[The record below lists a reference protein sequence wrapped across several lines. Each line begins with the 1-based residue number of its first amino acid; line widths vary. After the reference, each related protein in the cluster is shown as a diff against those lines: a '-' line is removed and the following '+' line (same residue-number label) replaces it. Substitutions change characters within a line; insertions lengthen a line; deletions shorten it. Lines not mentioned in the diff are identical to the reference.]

1 MLAHFLALA
10 VAIGSIALYLV
21 AFFIPEIHRKKDFIW
36 SGVGL
41 FYALMLWV
49 FSDRIT
55 GGLFLG
61 HLASVALLGWFG
73 WQTLELRRQLT
84 PEGQKTPVPSMG
96 ALQTNIQEQFE
107 KLSISEKLTQLVST
121 ITSIFSAKKAEIE
134 QKQNVTVSG
143 TESTTL
149 DKAAI
154 DAIADAEN
162 AESSTEP
169 PKVAEVAEV
178 KVEPSSE
185 QIATATEEKVEVTSS
200 EPDVGFTTSEETEET
215 NTEKVEPETTEITN
229 ELKAPNNI
237 GFTIVTPDTEEVEP
251 PEPPV
256 TTNTL
261 EESVETAIYEPQVE
275 KEVENAKLENTE
287 AKKESEVID
296 TTEFTIT
303 TPGGKEVKN
312 SEGKVTKDTP
322 SWLEQI
328 DDDMEEATFIQID
341 PEDRS
346 LEKRR
351 PDYPT
356 F

>member
-49 FSDRIT
+49 FSGRIT

-84 PEGQKTPVPSMG
+84 PEGRKTPVPSMG
-96 ALQTNIQEQFE
+96 ALQTKIQEQFE

-121 ITSIFSAKKAEIE
+121 ITSTFSAKKAEIQ
-134 QKQNVTVSG
+134 QKQNVTTSG

-162 AESSTEP
+162 STEA

-178 KVEPSSE
+178 KVEPPSE
-185 QIATATEEKVEVTSS
+185 QIANATEEKVEVTSS
-200 EPDVGFTTSEETEET
+200 EPDVGFTTSEETEKT
-215 NTEKVEPETTEITN
+215 TTEKVEPETTEITN

-261 EESVETAIYEPQVE
+261 EESVETTIYEPQVE

-296 TTEFTIT
+296 TTEFTIA

-322 SWLEQI
+322 SWFEQI
-328 DDDMEEATFIQID
+328 DDDIEEATFIQID

-346 LEKRR
+346 REKRR

>member
-49 FSDRIT
+49 FSGRIT

-96 ALQTNIQEQFE
+96 TLQTNIQEQFE

-121 ITSIFSAKKAEIE
+121 ITNTFSAKKAEIQ
-134 QKQNVTVSG
+134 QKQNVTASG

-162 AESSTEP
+162 TTES
-169 PKVAEVAEV
+169 PKVTEVAEV
-178 KVEPSSE
+178 KVEPPLE
-185 QIATATEEKVEVTSS
+185 QIATAAEEKVEVTSS
-200 EPDVGFTTSEETEET
+200 ETNVGFTTSEETEKT
-215 NTEKVEPETTEITN
+215 TTEKVEPETTEVTN

-237 GFTIVTPDTEEVEP
+237 GFTIVTPDTEEIEP

-256 TTNTL
+256 NTNTL
-261 EESVETAIYEPQVE
+261 EESVETTIYEPHVE

-287 AKKESEVID
+287 AEKESEVID
-296 TTEFTIT
+296 TTEFTIA
-303 TPGGKEVKN
+303 TPGGKEVSN
-312 SEGKVTKDTP
+312 SEVKVTKDTP

-328 DDDMEEATFIQID
+328 DDDIEEATFIQID
-341 PEDRS
+341 PEDKS
-346 LEKRR
+346 PEKRR